1 MVYIIKFFYSW
12 LLPPALFVVLLLW
25 LAWRFRR
32 QGRARVLALFLLAL
46 LIFTCSV
53 PPVAEFL
60 LHRLEYRYAPA
71 DAAGADVIV
80 LLGGGTVRDVPLPP
94 GWSGQLH
101 DVAAQRLLAAY
112 ALHRRTGLPILASGG
127 EVLSGEGR
135 ESRYMRDILV
145 SLGMDGMKVILE
157 DRSLNTTENAQFTA
171 EILKGKGF
179 VKPLLVTSA
188 FHMPRSV
195 KNFERAGVKALPYPV
210 GYYSSRTYQSNLLSW
225 VPTYS
230 AMRGTGLALK
240 EYLGLA
246 VLTVK

>member
-12 LLPPALFVVLLLW
+12 LLPPALFVLLLLW

-32 QGRARVLALFLLAL
+32 QGRARVFALFLLAL

-71 DAAGADVIV
+71 DVAGADVIV
-80 LLGGGTVRDVPLPP
+80 VLGGGTVRDVPLPQ

-127 EVLSGEGR
+127 EVISGEGQ
-135 ESRYMRDILV
+135 ESRTD
-145 SLGMDGMKVILE
+145 
-157 DRSLNTTENAQFTA
+157 
-171 EILKGKGF
+171 
-179 VKPLLVTSA
+179 LLQ
-188 FHMPRSV
+188 RR
-195 KNFERAGVKALPYPV
+195 NE
-210 GYYSSRTYQSNLLSW
+210 
-225 VPTYS
+225 
-230 AMRGTGLALK
+230 
-240 EYLGLA
+240 LA
-246 VLTVK
+246 VEVDHLRVSSCACEM